1 MSVLLVLLGISAAL
15 EILNGYHSILNVV
28 SLILLGSFFSY
39 LLSDLCDRT
48 INISHGK
55 NKKWQFIV
63 RNLFYVYLLHDP
75 LEYIVLKIFM
85 NGDLLTTAWGC
96 ILYTASRTV
105 IIFVVTL
112 FMGEL
117 INKVKNR
124 IAIWL
129 EA

>member
-1 MSVLLVLLGISAAL
+1 
-15 EILNGYHSILNVV
+15 
-28 SLILLGSFFSY
+28 
-39 LLSDLCDRT
+39 
-48 INISHGK
+48 
-55 NKKWQFIV
+55 
-63 RNLFYVYLLHDP
+63 
-75 LEYIVLKIFM
+75 M